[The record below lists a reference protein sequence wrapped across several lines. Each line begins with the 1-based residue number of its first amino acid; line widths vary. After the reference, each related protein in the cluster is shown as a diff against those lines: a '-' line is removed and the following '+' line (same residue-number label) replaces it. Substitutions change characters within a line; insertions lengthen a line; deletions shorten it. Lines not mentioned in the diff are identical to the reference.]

1 LQDFHPI
8 DFGSKNN
15 THNVTIVEQK
25 VLPVRLTN
33 WNQLPRIEELH
44 NTQCDFISIAVV
56 QIPHEPQHADF
67 AEAAVELVAGS
78 GLLIFRVWGCTTE
91 AYVKQN
97 LQYRCVPVESA
108 EKQILPQLWSQF
120 LQVFALCLWL
130 LKRRPAPH

>member
-44 NTQCDFISIAVV
+44 NTQCNFILIAVV

-97 LQYRCVPVESA
+97 LQYRSA
-108 EKQILPQLWSQF
+108 FQLKVQENKSYLSF
-120 LQVFALCLWL
+120 GVSFCKSL
-130 LKRRPAPH
+130 LYVSGY